1 MAHVAGVKVK
11 DSRCLPSAG
20 LLVRSGGAGQ
30 LGAQMADAIE
40 RLTLHQLRVF
50 VCVVESGG
58 ITHAAERLHV
68 TQSTVSTQLARI
80 RRILGV
86 PLFRRAG
93 QRLAL
98 TAAGQILYDR
108 GQAICRQQERLGSDL
123 EALLSGAGGRLAL
136 GVSQTGAMYA
146 VLEAVRRGRETV
158 PALRLDVTVSYARNL
173 FTYLLD
179 GRLDVVVEWGGG
191 PTPPVLPQRALR
203 TYPFYLLAAP
213 WYPLPRPLTPEAF
226 LQQSFVTMQYGP
238 EEIGVVE
245 WEVVRRNLRP
255 AHVVRL
261 PSIDA
266 VKRWTA
272 VGLGVTI
279 LSPLS
284 VQDELADHRLAIWP
298 FSPLDFQ
305 RPLTLFW
312 KPGTPEVLLN
322 TFAELMTTVLDETV
336 RTPAGEGG
344 GRTGASPSD

>member
-1 MAHVAGVKVK
+1 MANV
-11 DSRCLPSAG
+11 
-20 LLVRSGGAGQ
+20 
-30 LGAQMADAIE
+30 IE

-58 ITHAAERLHV
+58 ITHAAERLLV

-80 RRILGV
+80 RRVLGM

-93 QRLAL
+93 QRMAL
-98 TAAGQILYDR
+98 TAAGQMLYDR
-108 GQAICRQQERLGSDL
+108 AQAICRQQERLASDL
-123 EALLSGAGGRLAL
+123 EALRSGAGGRLAL

-146 VLEAVRRGRETV
+146 VLEAVRRGREAV

-191 PTPPVLPQRALR
+191 PTPPALPQRALR
-203 TYPFYLLAAP
+203 TYPFYVLAAP
-213 WYPLPRPLTPEAF
+213 HFPLPRPLTPEAF

-238 EEIGVVE
+238 DEIGVVE
-245 WEVVRRNLRP
+245 WEVARRNLRP
-255 AHVVRL
+255 PHVVRL

-272 VGLGVTI
+272 AGLGITI

-284 VQDELADHRLAIWP
+284 VRDELAEQRLAVWP
-298 FSPLDFQ
+298 FPPMDFE

-322 TFAELMTTVLDETV
+322 TFAELLTGVLDETV
-336 RTPAGEGG
+336 PTRASRG
-344 GRTGASPSD
+344 GR